1 MNYVWIG
8 LGGILGAIARHTVA
22 EVVANRIAGDFP
34 LGIFI
39 VNISGAFVLGL
50 MAGLSERAEWIS
62 PAVRL
67 GAMVGFLGAFTTFST
82 WSVDTL
88 RLLESGRYGAALFNL
103 LGSAGA
109 GLFAAWVG
117 MTLGRLAR

>member
-1 MNYVWIG
+1 VNYVWIG

>member
-22 EVVANRIAGDFP
+22 EVVAKRIAGDFP

-67 GAMVGFLGAFTTFST
+67 GAMVGFLGAYTTFST

-103 LGSAGA
+103 LGSASA